1 MRLKMMIRPQFKSFD
16 YGEDQHLEVN
26 YYLVLSLTI
35 VKCVLSS
42 NTLLGI
48 HFLSLLY
55 AQPRLNIFNYDQNIF
70 K

>member
-1 MRLKMMIRPQFKSFD
+1 MMIRPQFKSFD

-55 AQPRLNIFNYDQNIF
+55 AQPRWRLNIFYYDQNIF